1 MRSSLRTG
9 LIAASFMGLCGAAA
23 HADLRTYYHVGSW
36 DAFSGQGTNG
46 TIICGVGTTNPVD
59 NRTMSIRFV
68 IGGEDVLFEVKKPS
82 WNIPSGTQF
91 PVVMQIG
98 LNTPWTEQAEG
109 SGEMISWIMD
119 RVTMQAFDQQF
130 RAAGSMTLSFPSG
143 NEPPWTISLNGSMA
157 ISNAFGRCVT
167 DLTAQQGAA
176 HPAAA
181 AAAAPTQPYGQTP
194 TQPFKQAPA
203 AETPQ
208 PTQAT
213 QPTQPAP
220 R

>member
-36 DAFSGQGTNG
+36 DAFSGQGENG
-46 TIICGVGTTNPVD
+46 TTVCGVGTTNPVD
-59 NRTMSIRFV
+59 NRNVSIRFV

-82 WNIPSGTQF
+82 WNIPAGTQL

-98 LNTPWTEQAEG
+98 LNVPWTQQAEG
-109 SGEMISWIMD
+109 SGQMISWIID
-119 RVTMQAFDQQF
+119 RVAMQTFDQQF
-130 RAAGSMTLSFPSG
+130 RAASSMTLSFPAG
-143 NEPPWTISLNGSMA
+143 NEPPWTMSLAGSMA

-181 AAAAPTQPYGQTP
+181 PAAPTQPYGQTP
-194 TQPFKQAPA
+194 TQPFKQPPA
-203 AETPQ
+203 SETPQ
-208 PTQAT
+208 PTQPT
-213 QPTQPAP
+213 QPTQ